1 MDPVDATR
9 APIEV
14 GSGSET
20 PRSPPLGSTAN
31 CSVLVL
37 TKNEAINIRACL
49 ASASFSNDLV
59 VFDSFSEDDTVEL
72 ARVAGAR
79 VFQHAFVNYGAQREA
94 ARTTVDF
101 RHDWVLALDADERVE
116 PDLANELPAALSTA
130 PPGNVAFRLRRKDYF
145 RGRWIRHATLYPT
158 WHLRVFRP
166 DAIHYPERAVH
177 EYPEVE
183 GSIGALQGHL
193 RHDNFSKGIAEW
205 WRRHLRYAEL
215 EAEQIRIAQ
224 TSAELD
230 WAALIAPDP
239 VTRRRALKRLS
250 YALPLRPEL
259 RYLYM
264 MLLRGAVLDGPA
276 GWEYCR
282 MIAEY
287 QRITDQLVRR

>member
-1 MDPVDATR
+1 MPSPRPVPT
-9 APIEV
+9 
-14 GSGSET
+14 S
-20 PRSPPLGSTAN
+20 N

-37 TKNEAINIRACL
+37 TKNEAINIRSCL
-49 ASASFSNDLV
+49 ASASFSDDLV
-59 VFDSFSEDDTVEL
+59 VFDSFSDDGTVEL
-72 ARVAGAR
+72 ARALGAR

-101 RHDWVLALDADERVE
+101 RHEWVLALDADERVE
-116 PDLANELPAALSTA
+116 PDLAVELPAALAAAPRGTA
-130 PPGNVAFRLRRKDYF
+130 AFRLRRKDYF

-166 DAIHYPERAVH
+166 GAIRYPERAVH

-193 RHDNFSKGIAEW
+193 RHDNFSKGMAEW

-215 EAEQIRIAQ
+215 EAEEIRIARA
-224 TSAELD
+224 SDAVD
-230 WAALIAPDP
+230 WSGLLARDP
-239 VTRRRALKRLS
+239 VARRRALKRLS
-250 YALPLRPEL
+250 YSLPLRPEL

-264 MLLRGAVLDGPA
+264 MFLRGAVLDGPA

-287 QRITDQLVRR
+287 QRITDQLARP